1 MRRVSRVGSGGLSAI
16 LSLLVPLN
24 LATVWEAVAE
34 AVPEAEAVVCHPVS
48 RTWREFEDRAAR
60 LAAAL
65 EDLGIGAGDNV
76 GLYLYNGN
84 PYSEITFG
92 TFKVRAAPCN
102 VNYRYLAGELRHLL
116 EDADAKAVFFSPDLA
131 DRVDEAR
138 ADLPLLQAATCVGE
152 PGDPVP
158 DWALDYEQLLADSD
172 PAPPIDRSPDDLWI
186 LYTGGTTGKPKG
198 VMWPHGSLIGTM
210 VAPFRALKLPLP
222 ETVEL
227 VKANIAAIYD
237 RERVSRLLAA
247 SPLMHGT
254 ASIVSLATFTQG
266 GAVITMPERSFDAD
280 ALWRCVARDRAT
292 VLAIVGDAFGR
303 PMADALDAA
312 ADRGEPYDLSSVF
325 MIMSS
330 GVIWSQPAKEALLVH
345 KNMKLVDS
353 LGSSE
358 GTGTAM
364 RISDRKGG
372 SATARFT
379 LGENAA
385 VFDEDGQPVDPGSGQ
400 PGILAVGGPIPVGY
414 YKDPEKT
421 AATFRTIRGRHWSV
435 PGDWATVETD
445 GTIVL
450 LGRGSAC
457 INSAGEKIYPEEVE
471 EAVKAHPAVAD
482 CLVVGVPDPKWGEAV
497 TAVVQVVG
505 DADDAEIITDART
518 RLAAYKLPKTLIRA
532 DAIRRGANGK
542 PDYQWAKQTALD
554 SLSE

>member
-1 MRRVSRVGSGGLSAI
+1 M
-16 LSLLVPLN
+16 SLAVPLN
-24 LATVWEAVAE
+24 LATAWETIAE
-34 AVPEAEAVVCHPVS
+34 VVPDADAVVCHPVS
-48 RTWREFEDRAAR
+48 RTWQEFENRAAR

-65 EDLGIGAGDNV
+65 GEFGIGTGDNV

-84 PYSEITFG
+84 PYSEVTFG
-92 TFKVRAAPCN
+92 AFKARAAPCN

-116 EDADAKAVFFSPDLA
+116 EDADAKAVFFSPELA
-131 DRVDEAR
+131 DRVEEAR
-138 ADLPLLQAATCVGE
+138 GDLPLLRAAICVGE

-158 DWALDYEQLLADSD
+158 DWALDYGSLIAGHD

-186 LYTGGTTGKPKG
+186 LYTGGTTGNPKG
-198 VMWPHGSLIGTM
+198 VMWPHSSLIGAM
-210 VAPFRALKLPLP
+210 APNFRALSLPVP
-222 ETVEL
+222 ENLEQ
-227 VKANIAAIYD
+227 VKSNIAAIYD
-237 RERVSRLLAA
+237 SNRVTRQLAA

-254 ASIVSLATFTQG
+254 ASIVSLSTFTQG

-280 ALWRCVARDRAT
+280 ALWRCVERDRAT
-292 VLAIVGDAFGR
+292 VLTIVGDAFGR
-303 PMADALDAA
+303 PMAEALDAA
-312 ADRGEPYDLSSVF
+312 AARGEPYDLSSVF
-325 MIMSS
+325 MVMSS

-358 GTGTAM
+358 GTGTGM
-364 RISDRKGG
+364 RISDREGG

-385 VFDEDGQPVDPGSGQ
+385 VFDEDGQPVEPGSGQ
-400 PGILAVGGPIPVGY
+400 QGMVAVGGPIPIGY

-421 AATFRTIRGRHWSV
+421 AATFRIIGGRRWSV
-435 PGDWATVETD
+435 PGDWATVEAD
-445 GTIVL
+445 GTITL

-497 TAVVQVVG
+497 TAVVQMAGDPASQAVG
-505 DADDAEIITDART
+505 DDEVIADART
-518 RLAAYKLPKTLIRA
+518 RLAGYKLPKSLIRA
-532 DAIRRGANGK
+532 DAVQRGANGK
-542 PDYQWAKQTALD
+542 PDYQWAKQFALD

>member
-1 MRRVSRVGSGGLSAI
+1 M
-16 LSLLVPLN
+16 PLN
-24 LATVWEAVAE
+24 LATAWEAAAE
-34 AVPEAEAVVCHPVS
+34 VVPDADAVVCHPVS

-60 LAAAL
+60 LAGAL
-65 EDLGIGAGDNV
+65 EGFGIGAGDNV

-84 PYSEITFG
+84 PYSEVTFAA
-92 TFKVRAAPCN
+92 FKARAAPCN
-102 VNYRYLAGELRHLL
+102 VNYRYLAGELQHLL
-116 EDADAKAVFFSPDLA
+116 EDADAKAMFFSPELA
-131 DRVDEAR
+131 DRVDEVR
-138 ADLPLLQAATCVGE
+138 EHLPLLRAAIQVGD

-158 DWALDYEQLLADSD
+158 DWAVDYEVLIAEHG

-198 VMWPHGSLIGTM
+198 VIWPHSSLIGAM
-210 VAPFRALKLPLP
+210 AGPFRALTLPLP
-222 ETVEL
+222 ETIEL
-227 VKANIAAIYD
+227 VKSNIAAIYD
-237 RERVSRLLAA
+237 SNRVTRQLAA

-254 ASIVSLATFTQG
+254 GSIVALATFTQG

-280 ALWRCVARDRAT
+280 ALWRCVERDRAT
-292 VLAIVGDAFGR
+292 VLTIVGDAFGR
-303 PMADALDAA
+303 PMAEALDAA
-312 ADRGEPYDLSSVF
+312 AVRGEPYDLSSVF

-345 KNMKLVDS
+345 KDMKLVDS

-358 GTGTAM
+358 GTGTGM

-385 VFDEDGQPVDPGSGQ
+385 VFDEDGQPVEPGSGQ
-400 PGILAVGGPIPVGY
+400 QGMVAVGGPIPIGY
-414 YKDPEKT
+414 YKDPKKT
-421 AATFRTIRGRHWSV
+421 AATFRTIGGRRWSV
-435 PGDWATVETD
+435 PGDWAIVEAD
-445 GTIVL
+445 GTITL

-497 TAVVQVVG
+497 TAVVQMASEAT
-505 DADDAEIITDART
+505 DEEIIADARS
-518 RLAAYKLPKTLIRA
+518 RLAAYKLPKSLIRS
-532 DAIRRGANGK
+532 DAVKRGANGK
-542 PDYQWAKQTALD
+542 PDYQWAKKFALE
-554 SLSE
+554 SLGVD

>member
-1 MRRVSRVGSGGLSAI
+1 M
-16 LSLLVPLN
+16 SLPVPLN
-24 LATVWEAVAE
+24 LATAWEAAAE
-34 AVPEAEAVVCHPVS
+34 VVPDADAVVCDPVT

-65 EDLGIGAGDNV
+65 GELGIGAGDNV

-84 PYSEITFG
+84 PYSEVTFG
-92 TFKVRAAPCN
+92 AFKSRVAPCN

-116 EDADAKAVFFSPDLA
+116 EDADAKAVFFSPELA
-131 DRVDEAR
+131 ERVEEAR
-138 ADLPLLQAATCVGE
+138 GDLPLLRAAIQVGE
-152 PGDPVP
+152 PSDPVP
-158 DWALDYEQLLADSD
+158 DWALEYETLIADHD

-186 LYTGGTTGKPKG
+186 LYTGGTTGNPKG
-198 VMWPHGSLIGTM
+198 VMWPHSSVIGAM
-210 VAPFRALKLPLP
+210 APNFKALRLPIP
-222 ETVEL
+222 ETPEQ
-227 VKANIAAIYD
+227 VKSNIAAIYD
-237 RERVSRLLAA
+237 SNRVTRQLAA

-254 ASIVSLATFTQG
+254 ASIVALATFTQG

-280 ALWRCVARDRAT
+280 ALWRCVERDRTT
-292 VLAIVGDAFGR
+292 VLTIVGDAFGR
-303 PMADALDAA
+303 PMAEALDAA
-312 ADRGEPYDLSSVF
+312 AARGEPYDLSSVF
-325 MIMSS
+325 MVMSS

-358 GTGTAM
+358 GTGTGM
-364 RISDRKGG
+364 RISDREGG

-385 VFDEDGQPVDPGSGQ
+385 VFDENDQPVEPGSGQ
-400 PGILAVGGPIPVGY
+400 QGMVAVGGPIPIGY

-421 AATFRTIRGRHWSV
+421 AATFRTIGGRRWSV
-435 PGDWATVETD
+435 PGDWATVEAD
-445 GTIVL
+445 GTITL

-497 TAVVQVVG
+497 TAVVQMAGDPASQNVG
-505 DADDAEIITDART
+505 DDEVIADART
-518 RLAAYKLPKTLIRA
+518 RLAAYKLPKSLIRA
-532 DAIRRGANGK
+532 DAVQRGANGK
-542 PDYQWAKQTALD
+542 PDYQWAKQFALD

>member
-1 MRRVSRVGSGGLSAI
+1 M
-16 LSLLVPLN
+16 PLN
-24 LATVWEAVAE
+24 LATAWEAAAE
-34 AVPEAEAVVCHPVS
+34 AVPDADAVVCHPVT
-48 RTWREFEDRAAR
+48 RTWQEFERRAAR

-65 EDLGIGAGDNV
+65 GELGIGPGDNV

-84 PYSEITFG
+84 SYSEVTFG
-92 TFKVRAAPCN
+92 AFKARAAPCN

-138 ADLPLLQAATCVGE
+138 ADLPLLRAAICVGE

-158 DWALDYEQLLADSD
+158 DWALDYEQLIADSD
-172 PAPPIDRSPDDLWI
+172 PALPIDRSPDDLWI

-210 VAPFRALKLPLP
+210 VAPFRALKLTLP
-222 ETVEL
+222 ETVEM

-237 RERVSRLLAA
+237 KGRVSRQLAA

-254 ASIVSLATFTQG
+254 ASIVALSTFAQG

-280 ALWRCVARDRAT
+280 ALWRCVERDRVT
-292 VLAIVGDAFGR
+292 VLTIVGDAFGR

-312 ADRGEPYDLSSVF
+312 AARGEPYDLSSVF

-330 GVIWSQPAKEALLVH
+330 GVIWSQPVKEALLVH

-358 GTGTAM
+358 GTGTGM

-385 VFDEDGQPVDPGSGQ
+385 VFDEYGQPVEPGSGQ

-421 AATFRTIRGRHWSV
+421 ATTFRTVGGRRWSM

-445 GTIVL
+445 GTITL

-471 EAVKAHPAVAD
+471 EAVKVHPAVAD

-497 TAVVQVVG
+497 TAVAQVVG
-505 DADDAEIITDART
+505 DATDADILADART
-518 RLAAYKLPKTLIRA
+518 RLAAYKLPKAIIRT
-532 DAIRRGANGK
+532 DAVRRGANGK
-542 PDYQWAKQTALD
+542 PDYQWAKQIALD
-554 SLSE
+554 SLS

>member
-1 MRRVSRVGSGGLSAI
+1 M
-16 LSLLVPLN
+16 PLN
-24 LATVWEAVAE
+24 LATAWEAAAE
-34 AVPEAEAVVCHPVS
+34 VVPDADAVVCHPVS

-60 LAAAL
+60 LAGAL
-65 EDLGIGAGDNV
+65 EGFGIGAGDNV

-84 PYSEITFG
+84 PYSEVTFAA
-92 TFKVRAAPCN
+92 FKARAAPCN
-102 VNYRYLAGELRHLL
+102 VNYRYLAGELQHLL
-116 EDADAKAVFFSPDLA
+116 EDADAKAMFFSPELA
-131 DRVDEAR
+131 DRVDEVR
-138 ADLPLLQAATCVGE
+138 EHLPLLRAAIQVGD

-158 DWALDYEQLLADSD
+158 DWAVDYEVLIAEHD

-198 VMWPHGSLIGTM
+198 VIWPHSSLIGAM
-210 VAPFRALKLPLP
+210 AGPFRALTLPLP
-222 ETVEL
+222 ETIEL
-227 VKANIAAIYD
+227 VKSNIAAIYD
-237 RERVSRLLAA
+237 SNRVTRQLAA

-254 ASIVSLATFTQG
+254 GSIVALATFTQG

-280 ALWRCVARDRAT
+280 ALWRCVERDRAT
-292 VLAIVGDAFGR
+292 VLTIVGDAFGR
-303 PMADALDAA
+303 PMAEALDAA
-312 ADRGEPYDLSSVF
+312 AVRGEPYDLSSVF

-345 KNMKLVDS
+345 KDMKLVDS

-358 GTGTAM
+358 GTGTGM

-385 VFDEDGQPVDPGSGQ
+385 VFDEDGQPVEPGSGQ
-400 PGILAVGGPIPVGY
+400 QGMVAVGGPIPIGY
-414 YKDPEKT
+414 YKDPKKT
-421 AATFRTIRGRHWSV
+421 AATFRTIGGRRWSV
-435 PGDWATVETD
+435 PGDWATVEAD
-445 GTIVL
+445 GTITL

-497 TAVVQVVG
+497 TAVVQMASEAT
-505 DADDAEIITDART
+505 DEEIIADARS
-518 RLAAYKLPKTLIRA
+518 RLVAYKLPKSLIRS
-532 DAIRRGANGK
+532 DAVKRGANGK
-542 PDYQWAKQTALD
+542 PDYQWAKKFALE
-554 SLSE
+554 SLGVD

>member
-1 MRRVSRVGSGGLSAI
+1 M
-16 LSLLVPLN
+16 PLN
-24 LATVWEAVAE
+24 LATAWEAAAE
-34 AVPEAEAVVCHPVS
+34 AVPDADAVVCHPVS

-65 EDLGIGAGDNV
+65 GEFGIGAGDNV

-84 PYSEITFG
+84 PYSEVTFG
-92 TFKVRAAPCN
+92 AFKVRAAPCN
-102 VNYRYLAGELRHLL
+102 VNYRYLAGELQHLL
-116 EDADAKAVFFSPDLA
+116 EDADAKAVFFSPELA

-138 ADLPLLQAATCVGE
+138 AHLPLLRAAICVGD
-152 PGDPVP
+152 PGEPVP
-158 DWALDYEQLLADSD
+158 DWALDYETLIADHA

-210 VAPFRALKLPLP
+210 AGPFRALSLPLP
-222 ETVEL
+222 ETIEL
-227 VKANIAAIYD
+227 VKANVAAIYD
-237 RERVSRLLAA
+237 SNRATRQLAA

-254 ASIVSLATFTQG
+254 ASIVALATFTQG

-280 ALWRCVARDRAT
+280 ALWRCVERDRAT
-292 VLAIVGDAFGR
+292 VLTIVGDAFGR
-303 PMADALDAA
+303 PMAEALDAA
-312 ADRGEPYDLSSVF
+312 AERGEPYDLSSVF

-330 GVIWSQPAKEALLVH
+330 GVIWSRPAKEALLVH

-358 GTGTAM
+358 GTGTGM
-364 RISDRKGG
+364 RISDRNGG

-385 VFDEDGQPVDPGSGQ
+385 VFDEDGQPVEPGSGQ
-400 PGILAVGGPIPVGY
+400 QGMVAVGGPIPTGY

-421 AATFRTIRGRHWSV
+421 AATFRTIGGRRWSV
-435 PGDWATVETD
+435 PGDWATVEAD
-445 GTIVL
+445 GTITL

-471 EAVKAHPAVAD
+471 EAVKVHPAVAD
-482 CLVVGVPDPKWGEAV
+482 CLVVGMPDPKWGEAV

-505 DADDAEIITDART
+505 GASDEEIIADART

-532 DAIRRGANGK
+532 DAVQRGANGK
-542 PDYQWAKQTALD
+542 PDYQWAKQFALD
-554 SLSE
+554 SLSQ

>member
-1 MRRVSRVGSGGLSAI
+1 M
-16 LSLLVPLN
+16 PLN
-24 LATVWEAVAE
+24 LATAWEAAAE
-34 AVPEAEAVVCHPVS
+34 AVPDADAVVCDPVA

-60 LAAAL
+60 LTAAL
-65 EDLGIGAGDNV
+65 GEFGIGAGDNV

-84 PYSEITFG
+84 PYSEVTFG
-92 TFKVRAAPCN
+92 AFKARAAPCN

-116 EDADAKAVFFSPDLA
+116 EDADAKAVFFSPELA

-138 ADLPLLQAATCVGE
+138 GDLPLLRAAVQVGE

-158 DWALDYEQLLADSD
+158 DWALDYEALIAAHD

-186 LYTGGTTGKPKG
+186 LYTGGTTGNPKG
-198 VMWPHGSLIGTM
+198 VMWPHSSLIGTM
-210 VAPFRALKLPLP
+210 AAPFRALGLPLP
-222 ETVEL
+222 ETLEL
-227 VKANIAAIYD
+227 VKSNVAAIYD
-237 RERVSRLLAA
+237 SGRVSRQLAA

-254 ASIVSLATFTQG
+254 ASIVALSTFTQG
-266 GAVITMPERSFDAD
+266 GALVTMPERSFDAD
-280 ALWRCVARDRAT
+280 ALWRCVERDRTT
-292 VLAIVGDAFGR
+292 VLTIVGDAFGR

-312 ADRGEPYDLSSVF
+312 AVRGEPYDVSSVF
-325 MIMSS
+325 MILSS
-330 GVIWSQPAKEALLVH
+330 GVIWSQPVKEALLAH
-345 KNMKLVDS
+345 RDFKLVDS

-358 GTGTAM
+358 GTGTGM

-385 VFDEDGQPVDPGSGQ
+385 VFDEDGQPVEPGSGQ
-400 PGILAVGGPIPVGY
+400 QGMVAVGGPIPVGY
-414 YKDPEKT
+414 YKDPEKS
-421 AATFRTIRGRHWSV
+421 AATFRTIGGRRWSV
-435 PGDWATVETD
+435 PGDWATVEAD

-497 TAVVQVVG
+497 TAVVQMADEATDVA
-505 DADDAEIITDART
+505 DADIIADART
-518 RLAAYKLPKTLIRA
+518 RLAAYKLPKSLIRS
-532 DAIRRGANGK
+532 DAVQRGANGK
-542 PDYQWAKQTALD
+542 PDYQWAKQVALD
-554 SLSE
+554 SLSESVPI

>member
-1 MRRVSRVGSGGLSAI
+1 M
-16 LSLLVPLN
+16 PLN
-24 LATVWEAVAE
+24 LATAWEAAAE
-34 AVPEAEAVVCHPVS
+34 VVPDADAVVCHPVS

-60 LAAAL
+60 LAAVL
-65 EDLGIGAGDNV
+65 GEFGIGVGDNV

-84 PYSEITFG
+84 PYSEVTFG
-92 TFKVRAAPCN
+92 AFKARVAPCN

-116 EDADAKAVFFSPDLA
+116 EDADAKAVFFSPELA

-138 ADLPLLQAATCVGE
+138 ADLPLLRAAIQVGE
-152 PGDPVP
+152 PGEPVP
-158 DWALDYEQLLADSD
+158 DWALDYEALIADHD
-172 PAPPIDRSPDDLWI
+172 PAPPIERSPDDLWI

-210 VAPFRALKLPLP
+210 AGPYRALRLPLP
-222 ETVEL
+222 ETVDL
-227 VKANIAAIYD
+227 VKANVAAIYD
-237 RERVSRLLAA
+237 SNRVTRQLAA

-254 ASIVSLATFTQG
+254 ASIVALSTFTQG

-280 ALWRCVARDRAT
+280 ALWRCVERDRAT
-292 VLAIVGDAFGR
+292 VLTIVGDAFGR
-303 PMADALDAA
+303 PMAEALDRA

-325 MIMSS
+325 MVMSS

-358 GTGTAM
+358 GTGTGM

-385 VFDEDGQPVDPGSGQ
+385 VFDEDGQPVAPGSGKQ
-400 PGILAVGGPIPVGY
+400 GLVAVGGPIPVGY

-421 AATFRTIRGRHWSV
+421 AATFRTIGGRRWSV
-435 PGDWATVETD
+435 PGDWATVEAD
-445 GTIVL
+445 GTITL

-497 TAVVQVVG
+497 TAVVQMAGVASDEEVI
-505 DADDAEIITDART
+505 ADART
-518 RLAAYKLPKTLIRA
+518 RLAAYKLPKSLIRS
-532 DAIRRGANGK
+532 DAIHRGANGK
-542 PDYQWAKQTALD
+542 PDYKWAKQFALD
-554 SLSE
+554 SLGLDSGNGT